1 MGTLYVVGTP
11 IGNLDDMSKRQINT
25 LKDVDIILCEDTRHS
40 IILLNN
46 FNIKNKLS
54 SYHKFN
60 ETEKTSKVIDMLKN
74 GKNVA
79 LITDAGM
86 PCVSDPGYILVKAC
100 HENNI
105 NVVGVGGISASLT
118 ALSISGI
125 DSKTFS
131 FLGFFP
137 RENKEKETLINNILH
152 NFINTFIF
160 YESPKRIIDTLN
172 FLYNTLG
179 NINVCVCKEL
189 TKIHE
194 KTIANNIKTVI
205 EMLEKDEE
213 NKKGEYTV
221 IIETENKSIKEEK
234 LSIQA
239 QLIDIIIKNN
249 VTIKEAINILN
260 NSDNTLSKKD
270 IYNASLNLKD
280 IITKNK

>member
-11 IGNLDDMSKRQINT
+11 IGNLDDMSKRQIET
-25 LKDVDIILCEDTRHS
+25 LKDADIILCEDTRHS
-40 IILLNN
+40 MILLNN

-60 ETEKTSKVIDMLKN
+60 ETEKTSKVLDILKN
-74 GKNVA
+74 GKTVA

-137 RENKEKETLINNILH
+137 REKKEKEILINNIE
-152 NFINTFIF
+152 NSFINTFIF
-160 YESPKRIIDTLN
+160 YESPKRIIDTLT
-172 FLYNTLG
+172 FLYNALG
-179 NINVCVCKEL
+179 NINICVCKEL

-205 EMLEKDEE
+205 EILENDEDKE
-213 NKKGEYTV
+213 KGEYTV
-221 IIETENKSIKEEK
+221 IIETESKSIKEEK
-234 LSIQA
+234 KSIEA

-260 NSDNTLSKKD
+260 ESDNTLSKKD

-280 IITKNK
+280 ILNKNK